1 MGAELQEEFMA
12 VIISAFAFVLV
23 FGVLYIGWHFAK
35 FPLWQ
40 RTRFAGRGRWPLS
53 FLASFLLF
61 ALSLG
66 LMGVHSVLLLYIFLG
81 YLAADLLRCI
91 LRFSPKVPKLP
102 WNRAVFLFAAVF
114 TIYGYWNASH
124 VVLQEY
130 EMSVTAPAA
139 SGEFLR
145 VALVS
150 DIHLGTA
157 VSLQGLL
164 EMKELAEAQE
174 PDLFCLVGDIFDEST
189 TEEEIAAAVELF
201 GEMASNQPVYYTFG
215 NHESYMERSGD
226 ISRREIRERLEAVGV
241 TVLEDEVVQAEGYVI
256 AGRKDASQAVRE
268 PTAELLAGVD
278 SSYPVILLDH
288 QPRAVDI
295 ALASETAADL
305 QLSGHTHAGQI
316 VPGRLLS
323 YIATGKPVEYGY
335 RTEGELQ
342 VITTAGLGTW
352 GIPVRTEAHAEIVM
366 VKIEVK

>member
-1 MGAELQEEFMA
+1 MGAEPQEEFMA

-130 EMSVTAPAA
+130 ELSVTAPAA
-139 SGEFLR
+139 SGEFL
-145 VALVS
+145 A
-150 DIHLGTA
+150 
-157 VSLQGLL
+157 
-164 EMKELAEAQE
+164 
-174 PDLFCLVGDIFDEST
+174 
-189 TEEEIAAAVELF
+189 
-201 GEMASNQPVYYTFG
+201 
-215 NHESYMERSGD
+215 
-226 ISRREIRERLEAVGV
+226 
-241 TVLEDEVVQAEGYVI
+241 
-256 AGRKDASQAVRE
+256 
-268 PTAELLAGVD
+268 
-278 SSYPVILLDH
+278 
-288 QPRAVDI
+288 
-295 ALASETAADL
+295 
-305 QLSGHTHAGQI
+305 
-316 VPGRLLS
+316 
-323 YIATGKPVEYGY
+323 
-335 RTEGELQ
+335 
-342 VITTAGLGTW
+342 
-352 GIPVRTEAHAEIVM
+352 
-366 VKIEVK
+366 